1 MFTEQDIEQIGAHGL
16 CVADAERQLLRFR
29 EGFPYL
35 DICRAAVAGDGILQA
50 DGAAAERYGAVYRE
64 LRPQRKVVKFV
75 PASGAATRMF
85 KALFEFLN
93 DGVRSREV
101 DELLAGLD
109 RFAFAERLAE
119 FTGGSRDPRTVVSN
133 ILTEGLG
140 YGTLPKALILFHR
153 YPDRNRTAFEEHL
166 AEGALYAAG
175 AGSEVCI
182 HFTVSAEHREQFER
196 LAAETVPFYEAR
208 FGVKYR
214 IGYSCQKPS
223 TDTLAVNPDDTPL
236 RDGQGLG
243 QPFAWGCCFSFTN
256 FPLRRPVYQSF
267 VCCGESVFRH
277 SVSFRMVYCP
287 CLLLCPVICYA
298 CGVGP
303 VCPS

>member
-1 MFTEQDIEQIGAHGL
+1 
-16 CVADAERQLLRFR
+16 
-29 EGFPYL
+29 
-35 DICRAAVAGDGILQA
+35 
-50 DGAAAERYGAVYRE
+50 
-64 LRPQRKVVKFV
+64 
-75 PASGAATRMF
+75 MF

-133 ILTEGLG
+133 ILTEGARLR
-140 YGTLPKALILFHR
+140 TLPKALILFFTVI
-153 YPDRNRTAFEEHL
+153 PTATGRPFEEHL

-175 AGSEVCI
+175 RGEVCI
-182 HFTVSAEHREQFER
+182 HFTVSAEHRAVR
-196 LAAETVPFYEAR
+196 TPGRRNGSVLRSP

-236 RDGQGLG
+236 RDGQG
-243 QPFAWGCCFSFTN
+243 ACFSV
-256 FPLRRPVYQSF
+256 LRGTGR
-267 VCCGESVFRH
+267 
-277 SVSFRMVYCP
+277 
-287 CLLLCPVICYA
+287 
-298 CGVGP
+298 
-303 VCPS
+303 